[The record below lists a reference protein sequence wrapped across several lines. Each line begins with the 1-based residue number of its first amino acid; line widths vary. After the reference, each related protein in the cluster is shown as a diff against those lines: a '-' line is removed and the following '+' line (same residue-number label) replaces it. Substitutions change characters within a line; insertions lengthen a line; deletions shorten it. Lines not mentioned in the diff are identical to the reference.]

1 MKKAYNIL
9 LILSVILV
17 YLVIAAGATVRMT
30 GSGMGC
36 PDWPKCFGY
45 IIPPTDRSQLDWKK
59 KHDYKKG
66 QIIIV
71 DESLYVAIN
80 DFTSTKIYNSQN
92 WAAYTKHEYSIFNST
107 HTWVEFLNRLL
118 GAVAGFVTL
127 LLFVSSI
134 FRFKKDYFKTLFSFF
149 VILGMGFQAWL
160 GKLVVDSNLIPFK
173 ISTHMGM
180 ALLIIFLL
188 VFLLERE
195 NQSKIDF
202 PKKKSFKIL
211 ILLSLI
217 LTVFQIG
224 FGVQVREFVD
234 IQTDYLGLENKSNWL
249 LKAPILFYIHR
260 SFSLVVLAL
269 NSFLG
274 IKLLKNGT
282 IPLVFKCII
291 LFIGLEILTGIMMYY
306 FHFPFS
312 TQPIHLLLAS
322 LLFGAQSFFMIRIF
336 RQYDFQN

>member
-1 MKKAYNIL
+1 MKKTYNFL
-9 LILSVILV
+9 LIFSVILV

-36 PDWPKCFGY
+36 PAWPKCFGY
-45 IIPPTDRSQLDWKK
+45 IIPPSDRSQLDWKK
-59 KHDYKKG
+59 RHNYKKG

-71 DESLYVAIN
+71 NESLYVAIN

-92 WAAYTKHEYSIFNST
+92 WVAYTKHEYSVFNST

-127 LLFVSSI
+127 LLFITSI
-134 FRFKKDYFKTLFSFF
+134 FKFKKDYLKTLFSFF

-217 LTVFQIG
+217 LPVFQIG

-234 IQTDYLGLENKSNWL
+234 IQTDYLGLKNKSNWL

>member
-1 MKKAYNIL
+1 MKKTYNFL
-9 LILSVILV
+9 LIFSVILV

-45 IIPPTDRSQLDWKK
+45 IIPPSDRSQLDWKK
-59 KHDYKKG
+59 RHNYKKG

-71 DESLYVAIN
+71 NESLYVAIN

-92 WAAYTKHEYSIFNST
+92 WMAYTKHEYSIFNST

-127 LLFVSSI
+127 LLFITSI
-134 FRFKKDYFKTLFSFF
+134 FKFKKDYLKTLFSFF

-180 ALLIIFLL
+180 ALLIVFLL

>member
-1 MKKAYNIL
+1 MKKTYNFL
-9 LILSVILV
+9 LIFSVILV

-45 IIPPTDRSQLDWKK
+45 IIPPSDRSQLDWKK
-59 KHDYKKG
+59 RHNYKKG

-71 DESLYVAIN
+71 NESLYVAIN

-92 WAAYTKHEYSIFNST
+92 WMAYTKHEYSIFNST

-127 LLFVSSI
+127 LLFITSI
-134 FRFKKDYFKTLFSFF
+134 FKFKKDYLKTLFSFF

-234 IQTDYLGLENKSNWL
+234 IQTDYLGLKNKSNWL

-312 TQPIHLLLAS
+312 TQPVHLLLAS

>member
-1 MKKAYNIL
+1 MKKAYNFL
-9 LILSVILV
+9 LIFSVILV

-59 KHDYKKG
+59 KHNYKKG

-71 DESLYVAIN
+71 NESLYVALN
-80 DFTSTKIYNSQN
+80 DFTSAKIYNSQN
-92 WAAYTKHEYSIFNST
+92 WVAYTKHEYSIFNST

-127 LLFVSSI
+127 LLFITSI
-134 FRFKKDYFKTLFSFF
+134 FKFKKDYLKTLFSFF

-160 GKLVVDSNLIPFK
+160 GKLVVDSNLMSYK

-180 ALLIIFLL
+180 ALLIILLL

-249 LKAPILFYIHR
+249 TKAPILFYIHR

-291 LFIGLEILTGIMMYY
+291 FFIGLEILTGIMMYY
-306 FHFPFS
+306 FYFPFS
-312 TQPIHLLLAS
+312 TQPIHLLIAS
-322 LLFGAQSFFMIRIF
+322 FLFGAQSFFMIRIF
-336 RQYDFQN
+336 RQYDFQD

>member
-1 MKKAYNIL
+1 MKKTYNFL
-9 LILSVILV
+9 LIFSVILV

-45 IIPPTDRSQLDWKK
+45 IIPPSDRSQLDWKK
-59 KHDYKKG
+59 GHNYKKG

-71 DESLYVAIN
+71 NESLYVAIN

-92 WAAYTKHEYSIFNST
+92 WMAYTKHEYSIFNST

-127 LLFVSSI
+127 LLFITSI
-134 FRFKKDYFKTLFSFF
+134 FKFKKDYLKTLFSFF
-149 VILGMGFQAWL
+149 LILGMGFQAWL

-312 TQPIHLLLAS
+312 TQPVHLLLAS

>member
-1 MKKAYNIL
+1 MKKTYNFL
-9 LILSVILV
+9 LIFSVILV

-45 IIPPTDRSQLDWKK
+45 IIPPSDRSELDWKK
-59 KHDYKKG
+59 RHNYKKG

-71 DESLYVAIN
+71 NESLYVAIN

-92 WAAYTKHEYSIFNST
+92 WVAYTKHEYSVFNST

-127 LLFVSSI
+127 LLFITSI
-134 FRFKKDYFKTLFSFF
+134 FKFKKDYLKTLFSFF

-160 GKLVVDSNLIPFK
+160 GKLVVDSNLMSYK

-180 ALLIIFLL
+180 ALLIILLL

>member
-1 MKKAYNIL
+1 MFWLHYSSNR
-9 LILSVILV
+9 SF
-17 YLVIAAGATVRMT
+17 ATR
-30 GSGMGC
+30 
-36 PDWPKCFGY
+36 
-45 IIPPTDRSQLDWKK
+45 LEK
-59 KHDYKKG
+59 KHNYKKG

-71 DESLYVAIN
+71 DESLYVAVN
-80 DFTSTKIYNSQN
+80 DFTSTKIYNSKN
-92 WAAYTKHEYSIFNST
+92 WMAYTKHEYSIFNST

-160 GKLVVDSNLIPFK
+160 GKLVVDSNLTSYK

-234 IQTDYLGLENKSNWL
+234 IQTDYLGMENKANWL
-249 LKAPILFYIHR
+249 AKAPILFYIHR
-260 SFSLVVLAL
+260 SFSLIVLAL

-312 TQPIHLLLAS
+312 TQPIHLLL
-322 LLFGAQSFFMIRIF
+322 LHCYLELKVFL
-336 RQYDFQN
+336 

>member
-1 MKKAYNIL
+1 MKKTYNFL
-9 LILSVILV
+9 LIFSVILV

-45 IIPPTDRSQLDWKK
+45 IIPPSDRSQLDWKK
-59 KHDYKKG
+59 RHNYKKG

-71 DESLYVAIN
+71 NESLYVAIN

-92 WAAYTKHEYSIFNST
+92 WMAYTKHEYSIFNST

-127 LLFVSSI
+127 LLFITSI
-134 FRFKKDYFKTLFSFF
+134 FKFKKDYLKTLFSFF

-180 ALLIIFLL
+180 ALLIVFLL

-336 RQYDFQN
+336 RHYDFQN

>member
-1 MKKAYNIL
+1 MKKAYNFL
-9 LILSVILV
+9 LIFSVILV

-45 IIPPTDRSQLDWKK
+45 IIPPSDRSELDWKK
-59 KHDYKKG
+59 RHNYKKG

-71 DESLYVAIN
+71 NESLYVAIN

-92 WAAYTKHEYSIFNST
+92 WVAYTKHEYSIFNST

-127 LLFVSSI
+127 LLFITSI
-134 FRFKKDYFKTLFSFF
+134 FKFKKDYLKTLFSFF

-195 NQSKIDF
+195 NKSKIDF

-249 LKAPILFYIHR
+249 LKAPTLFYIHR

>member
-1 MKKAYNIL
+1 MNKAYNFL

-17 YLVIAAGATVRMT
+17 YLVVAAGATVRMT

-59 KHDYKKG
+59 NNNYKKG

-92 WAAYTKHEYSIFNST
+92 WVAYTKHEYSIFNST

-118 GAVAGFVTL
+118 GAVAGLVTL
-127 LLFVSSI
+127 FLFITAI
-134 FRFKKDYFKTLFSFF
+134 FSFKKDYFKTLFSFF

-160 GKLVVDSNLIPFK
+160 GKLVVDSNLMSYK

-180 ALLIIFLL
+180 ALLIILLL

-249 LKAPILFYIHR
+249 AKAPILFYIHR
-260 SFSLVVLAL
+260 SFSLIVLAL

-282 IPLVFKCII
+282 IPLVFKFII
-291 LFIGLEILTGIMMYY
+291 LFIGLEILTGIIMYY

-312 TQPIHLLLAS
+312 TQPVHLLLAS

>member
-1 MKKAYNIL
+1 MKKAYNFL
-9 LILSVILV
+9 LIFSVILV

-59 KHDYKKG
+59 KHNYKKG

-71 DESLYVAIN
+71 NESLYVAIN

-92 WAAYTKHEYSIFNST
+92 WVAYTKHEYSIFNST

-127 LLFVSSI
+127 LLFITSI

-160 GKLVVDSNLIPFK
+160 GKLVVDSNLMSYK

-180 ALLIIFLL
+180 ALIIILLL

-249 LKAPILFYIHR
+249 AKAPILFYVHR
-260 SFSLVVLAL
+260 SFSLIVLAL

-312 TQPIHLLLAS
+312 TQPVHLLLAS

>member
-1 MKKAYNIL
+1 MKKAYNFL
-9 LILSVILV
+9 LIFSVILV

-45 IIPPTDRSQLDWKK
+45 IIPPSDRSQLDWKK
-59 KHDYKKG
+59 RHNYKKG

-71 DESLYVAIN
+71 NESLYVAIN

-92 WAAYTKHEYSIFNST
+92 WVAYTKHEYSVFNST

-127 LLFVSSI
+127 LLFITSI
-134 FRFKKDYFKTLFSFF
+134 FKFKKDYLKTLFSFF
-149 VILGMGFQAWL
+149 LILGMGFQAWL

-312 TQPIHLLLAS
+312 TQPVHLLLAS

>member
-1 MKKAYNIL
+1 MKKTYNFL
-9 LILSVILV
+9 LIFSVILV

-45 IIPPTDRSQLDWKK
+45 IIPPSDRSQLDWKK
-59 KHDYKKG
+59 RHNYKKG

-71 DESLYVAIN
+71 NESLYVAIN

-92 WAAYTKHEYSIFNST
+92 WVAYTKHEYSVFNST

-118 GAVAGFVTL
+118 GAVTGFVTL
-127 LLFVSSI
+127 LLFITSI
-134 FRFKKDYFKTLFSFF
+134 FKFKKDYLKTLFSFF

-234 IQTDYLGLENKSNWL
+234 IQTDYLGLKNKSNWL

>member
-1 MKKAYNIL
+1 MKKTYNFL
-9 LILSVILV
+9 LIFSVILV

-45 IIPPTDRSQLDWKK
+45 IIPPSDRSQLDWKK
-59 KHDYKKG
+59 RHNYKKG

-71 DESLYVAIN
+71 NESLYVAIN

-92 WAAYTKHEYSIFNST
+92 WMAYTKHEYSIFNSI

-127 LLFVSSI
+127 LLFITSI
-134 FRFKKDYFKTLFSFF
+134 FKFKKDYLKTLFSFF
-149 VILGMGFQAWL
+149 LILGMGFQAWL

>member
-1 MKKAYNIL
+1 MKKTYNFL
-9 LILSVILV
+9 LIFSVILV

-45 IIPPTDRSQLDWKK
+45 IIPPSDRSQLDWKK
-59 KHDYKKG
+59 RHNYKKG

-71 DESLYVAIN
+71 NESLYVAIN

-92 WAAYTKHEYSIFNST
+92 WMAYTKHEYSIFNST

-127 LLFVSSI
+127 LLFITSI
-134 FRFKKDYFKTLFSFF
+134 FKFKKDYLKTLFSFF

-336 RQYDFQN
+336 RHYDFQN

>member
-59 KHDYKKG
+59 KHNYKKG

-71 DESLYVAIN
+71 DESLYVAIY

-118 GAVAGFVTL
+118 GAVAGFVTV

-160 GKLVVDSNLIPFK
+160 GKLVVDSNLMSYK

-180 ALLIIFLL
+180 ALLIILLL

-234 IQTDYLGLENKSNWL
+234 IQTDYLGIENKANWL
-249 LKAPILFYIHR
+249 AKAPILFYIHR
-260 SFSLVVLAL
+260 SFSLIVLAL

-282 IPLVFKCII
+282 IPPVFKCII

-312 TQPIHLLLAS
+312 TQPVHLLLAS